1 MARNYRSSQ
10 PGRSLGASAH
20 EEPCHTWP
28 PNSMHAPIARS
39 PGRPGMSQSESNTAA
54 LPVSRPATA
63 VSSPGVSA
71 ANQGAGGRGLAAT
84 KADAVCADPSYCQTR
99 PSAGLTY
106 CPPNTRL
113 AQHPPSARKA
123 IRSRPNPALR
133 CCHRPQ
139 CGKPRTPLRGSR
151 LSSLGAAISLSG
163 LSRGSW
169 QMASA
174 SGGASRMKPSRSA
187 RGGQGAGMAGR

>member
-1 MARNYRSSQ
+1 MRSRATH
-10 PGRSLGASAH
+10 GRPTACTHQSLGRQAGRACPSLSQTQLR
-20 EEPCHTWP
+20 C
-28 PNSMHAPIARS
+28 RS
-39 PGRPGMSQSESNTAA
+39 DA
-54 LPVSRPATA
+54 LPPQ
-63 VSSPGVSA
+63 SA
-71 ANQGAGGRGLAAT
+71 ARACLQRIKGHWA
-84 KADAVCADPSYCQTR
+84 KALLLRKQVLYALIHQTAK
-99 PSAGLTY
+99 SGQVQVHCTAC

-187 RGGQGAGMAGR
+187 SGGQGAGTAGR